1 MNVLLKPLSE
11 LTQSATQTQ
20 NVPVSV
26 QIAAPVQWI
35 FLLITHS
42 QEQGNHPTTS
52 MSNGDIENPWEA
64 VLTPNTLKQ
73 VL

>member
-1 MNVLLKPLSE
+1 MSL
-11 LTQSATQTQ
+11 
-20 NVPVSV
+20 VSV

-52 MSNGDIENPWEA
+52 MSNRDVENPWEA

>member
-1 MNVLLKPLSE
+1 MSL
-11 LTQSATQTQ
+11 
-20 NVPVSV
+20 VSV

-42 QEQGNHPTTS
+42 QEQGNHPNSS
-52 MSNGDIENPWEA
+52 MSNRDVENPWEA